1 MSILETILT
10 VYASLTR
17 HFIRAFL
24 AMLGIVLGIA
34 AVVAMLAIS
43 EGGKRGVID
52 QIKAQ
57 GIDNIIIRSIKP
69 TMGASATA
77 STASRGGIEMY
88 GLTRADLDHIGNTFF
103 NVDKIIPLREI
114 PTEIYAG
121 QIKTDITPI
130 ASSSELFSLISCSII
145 DRRTKPFRDENDGL
159 LMPTCYAGVDAALK
173 LFGHREPLGRT
184 IEVGGVSFTVI
195 GLVEGLNQGRI
206 GGQYNINNA
215 IYIPMAMADT
225 IWGTSARVR
234 RNTSASATEYD
245 MFYLKTKDINGL
257 PDTVDR
263 LKSYFSISHTQND
276 YEFQVPYELMN
287 AAEKTQRIFTLVMT
301 SIAAIS
307 LLVGGIGIMNIMLA
321 NIFERTREIG
331 IRRALGATKR
341 DILIQFLA
349 ESMVLTFI
357 GGALGAGLGVAT
369 AHGAEWIARMNG
381 DMTLQAVVTSESI
394 IVSLIVAIAT
404 GITFGTHPAWKA
416 AHLDPLLALR
426 HE

>member
-1 MSILETILT
+1 MSIFETILT

-57 GIDNIIIRSIKP
+57 GIDNIIVRSTEPKSEN
-69 TMGASATA
+69 AAAAT
-77 STASRGGIEMY
+77 SRGIKMY
-88 GLTRADLDHIGNTFF
+88 GLTKTDFEHIKNTFS
-103 NVDKIIPLREI
+103 NVAKLVPIREI
-114 PTEIYAG
+114 STEIYAG

-130 ASSSELFSLISCSII
+130 ASTAELFSLISCNII
-145 DRRTKPFRDENDGL
+145 DSRTKPFRDANVGIM
-159 LMPTCYAGVDAALK
+159 MPTCYVGIDAAVK
-173 LFGHREPLGRT
+173 LFGHQEPLGKP
-184 IEVGGVSFTVI
+184 IEIGGTSFIVI
-195 GLVEGLNQGRI
+195 GLLEGLNQARI

-215 IYIPMAMADT
+215 IYIPLAMADT
-225 IWGTSARVR
+225 LWGNTVRAR
-234 RNTSASATEYD
+234 RNTAAAATEFD
-245 MFYLKTKDINGL
+245 IFYIKVKDLDGL

-263 LKSYFSISHTQND
+263 LRNYLATTHAQND
-276 YEFQVPYELMN
+276 YEFQVPYELMH

-341 DILIQFLA
+341 DILTQFLA

-357 GGALGAGLGVAT
+357 GGALGAGLGVVT
-369 AHGAEWIARMNG
+369 ARAAEAVARMNG
-381 DMTLQAVVTSESI
+381 DMTINAIVTSESI
-394 IVSLIVAIAT
+394 IISLIVAVAT
-404 GITFGTHPAWKA
+404 GITFGTYPAWKA
-416 AHLDPLLALR
+416 AQLDPLLALR

>member
-1 MSILETILT
+1 MSIFETILT

-57 GIDNIIIRSIKP
+57 GIDNIIIRSIRP
-69 TMGASATA
+69 TTSAAGTGAA
-77 STASRGGIEMY
+77 SSRGGIEMY
-88 GLTRADLDHIGNTFF
+88 GLTRADFEHISNTFF
-103 NVDKIIPLREI
+103 NVAKLVPLREVS
-114 PTEIYAG
+114 TEIYAG
-121 QIKTDITPI
+121 QNKTDITPI
-130 ASSSELFSLISCSII
+130 ATTSDLFDLISCNIVDS
-145 DRRTKPFRDENDGL
+145 RTKPFRDTNDGL
-159 LMPTCYAGVDAALK
+159 LMPTCYVGIEAAVK
-173 LFGHREPLGRT
+173 LFGHLEPLGRT
-184 IEVGGVSFTVI
+184 IDIGGVSFSVI
-195 GLVEGLNQGRI
+195 GLLEGLNQGRI
-206 GGQYNINNA
+206 GGQYNINNS
-215 IYIPMAMADT
+215 IYIPMVMADT
-225 IWGTSARVR
+225 IWGSSIRARR
-234 RNTSASATEYD
+234 GSSTAATEYD
-245 MFYLKTKDINGL
+245 MFYLKVKDIDGL

-263 LKSYFSISHTQND
+263 LKNYLSISHAQND
-276 YEFQVPYELMN
+276 YEFQVPYELMH

-341 DILIQFLA
+341 DILVQFLS

-357 GGALGAGLGVAT
+357 GGALGAGLGVVT
-369 AHGAEWIARMNG
+369 ARAAEWVARMNG
-381 DMTLQAVVTSESI
+381 DMTIQSIVTSESI
-394 IVSLIVAIAT
+394 IISLIVAVAT
-404 GITFGTHPAWKA
+404 GITFGTYPAWKA